1 MAIAPTGAIYKS
13 LIFDGEDSRDY
24 GVYITGQAV
33 YNAPERDVEM
43 ISIPGRNGSF
53 ALDKGRFQNIEVTYP
68 AGIFADTEADFAE
81 AISDFRNFLCSRKG
95 YVRLTD
101 EYNPD
106 EFRMAVYKSGL
117 EVEPA
122 QLKAGEFNLVFDC
135 NPQRFLISGEDTIEI
150 VSGQT
155 ITNPTRFES
164 SPMLEVEGY
173 GIIGFNG
180 YEIELA
186 SGDLGNVTLAYSGTF
201 LPPTGRTSYEYHI
214 PINDNL
220 LDVGD
225 TFSMSLPYVGWHA
238 FLKGWIY
245 DYPFTGNSVTDTNSS
260 ATTSFNAGQQLP
272 DRQYDTAGGAWHA
285 NYTYKT
291 VIGTINFE
299 KGTAKTWTNTAT
311 TASTPV
317 ATKVGGTITRKNITL
332 SFVTTVS
339 YDGENSEIVINL
351 AISCSDASVPLE
363 TQAYLFLETKYSDVV
378 GYSTISQ
385 LGNPTYID
393 CDLGEAYLIKDGAPI
408 SLNQYI
414 DLGSDLPK
422 LAPGENPIAYDVTVT
437 DLKITPRWWKI

>member
-1 MAIAPTGAIYKS
+1 MAVMRNN
-13 LIFDGEDSRDY
+13 LIFGGVNSADY
-24 GVYITGQAV
+24 GIYISGEGV
-33 YNAPERDVEM
+33 FDAPKRDVEM
-43 ISIPGRNGSF
+43 IDIPGRNGSF
-53 ALDKGRFQNIEVTYP
+53 ALDKGRFENITVTYP
-68 AGIFADTEADFAE
+68 AFNYEDNLADFE
-81 AISDFRNFLCSRKG
+81 QNLSGFRNAVCSQVG
-95 YVRLTD
+95 YQKLTD
-101 EYNPD
+101 SFHPTEY
-106 EFRMAVYKSGL
+106 RMATYISGL
-117 EVEPA
+117 EIKPVMYNTA
-122 QLKAGEFNLVFDC
+122 STFDIVFEC
-135 NPQRFLISGEDTIEI
+135 KPQRWMMSGEEALPVADGET
-150 VSGQT
+150 VF
-155 ITNPTRFES
+155 NPTLFDA

-173 GIIGFNG
+173 GTIEFNG

-214 PINDNL
+214 PINDNP

-238 FLKGWIY
+238 YLKDWVY
-245 DYPFTGNSVTDTNSS
+245 DYPFAGNSITDTNSS

-291 VIGTINFE
+291 VVGTINFE

-414 DLGSDLPK
+414 DLGSKLPT
-422 LAPGENPIAYDVTVT
+422 LAAGPNEVTYDNTIT
-437 DLKITPRWWKI
+437 DLKLIPRWWKI

>member
-1 MAIAPTGAIYKS
+1 MAVMQNSIIFGGIDSADFGIY
-13 LIFDGEDSRDY
+13 IGGE
-24 GVYITGQAV
+24 GTF
-33 YNAPERDVEM
+33 NAPKRDVEM
-43 ISIPGRNGSF
+43 ISIPGRNGAF
-53 ALDKGRFQNIEVTYP
+53 ALDKGRFENIEVTYSAVNHEP
-68 AGIFADTEADFAE
+68 DLATFSAQLEG
-81 AISDFRNFLCSRKG
+81 FRNAICSQKG
-95 YVRLTD
+95 YQRLTD
-101 EYNPD
+101 TFHPDEYRMAAYIDGLEIKPIEYNTAATFD
-106 EFRMAVYKSGL
+106 IK
-117 EVEPA
+117 
-122 QLKAGEFNLVFDC
+122 FNC
-135 NPQRFLISGEDTIEI
+135 KPQRYLTSGEEAID
-150 VSGQT
+150 VDSGDT

-186 SGDLGNVTLAYSGTF
+186 SGDLGNVTLEYSGTF

-214 PINDNL
+214 PINDNP

-238 FLKGWIY
+238 YLKGWIY
-245 DYPFTGNSVTDTNSS
+245 DYPFVGNSVTDTNSN

-272 DRQYDTAGGAWHA
+272 DRQYDTAGGAWHG

-291 VIGTINFE
+291 VVGTINFE

-317 ATKVGGTITRKNITL
+317 ATKVRSTITRKNITL

-363 TQAYLFLETKYSDVV
+363 TRAYLFLETKYSDVV

-393 CDLGEAYLIKDGAPI
+393 CDLGEAYLIKDGVPI

-414 DLGSDLPK
+414 DLGSNLPT

-437 DLKITPRWWKI
+437 DLKVTPRWWKI

>member
-122 QLKAGEFNLVFDC
+122 QLKAGEFNIVFDC
-135 NPQRFLISGEDTIEI
+135 NPQRFLISGEQTIE
-150 VSGQT
+150 VANGQT

-180 YEIELA
+180 YEIELDDA
-186 SGDLGNVTLAYSGTF
+186 FIGEITLANSTAF
-201 LPPTGRTSYEYHI
+201 SAKNKTISLDTA
-214 PINDNL
+214 L
-220 LDVGD
+220 LNNGD
-225 TFSMSLPYVGWHA
+225 TITVSEIRLALYVKMSSWTDEENTSVSDSSQSFASTWNGVIRVNPGRWKSIRVDTVLPSFS
-238 FLKGWIY
+238 FTKG
-245 DYPFTGNSVTDTNSS
+245 
-260 ATTSFNAGQQLP
+260 
-272 DRQYDTAGGAWHA
+272 
-285 NYTYKT
+285 
-291 VIGTINFE
+291 
-299 KGTAKTWTNTAT
+299 NTAT
-311 TASTPV
+311 YTDTVTINLKDQNGSFTATCDITVMAS
-317 ATKVGGTITRKNITL
+317 ADAISITRVTSSSAQNRYTNSATNFT
-332 SFVTTVS
+332 SFV
-339 YDGENSEIVINL
+339 GE
-351 AISCSDASVPLE
+351 
-363 TQAYLFLETKYSDVV
+363 VV
-378 GYSTISQ
+378 GDSTQ
-385 LGNPTYID
+385 TYLGEPTIID
-393 CDLGEAYLIKDGAPI
+393 CDLGAAYRVDDGVVT

-414 DLGSDLPK
+414 DLGSNLPT
-422 LAPGENPIAYDVTVT
+422 LAPGENAIC
-437 DLKITPRWWKI
+437 L